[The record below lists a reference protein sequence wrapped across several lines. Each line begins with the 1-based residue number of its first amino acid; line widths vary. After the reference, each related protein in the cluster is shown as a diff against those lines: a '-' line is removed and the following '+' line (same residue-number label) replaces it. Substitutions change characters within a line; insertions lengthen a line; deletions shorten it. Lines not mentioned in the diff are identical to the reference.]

1 MKTMHILAAGALTA
15 LLLAVPAASQTAD
28 MLTLS
33 VSDAI
38 PRRVEIASGART
50 FLISPAEGLWSVAT
64 DWADGWPSGWVHASP
79 AKRLHPLDSTEG
91 LSGYGG
97 TIREKYRFALS
108 RFRDRRPEAR
118 FEMFPDRVKGTQYV
132 MGWAGQSD
140 AGAYATLGLAGRRG
154 ACETMA

>member
-1 MKTMHILAAGALTA
+1 MRRMKTMHILAAGALTA
-15 LLLAVPAASQTAD
+15 LLVAVPAASQTAD

-79 AKRLHPLDSTEG
+79 AKVEREGEWTIAAG
-91 LSGYGG
+91 LS
-97 TIREKYRFALS
+97 
-108 RFRDRRPEAR
+108 RRRAA
-118 FEMFPDRVKGTQYV
+118 DD
-132 MGWAGQSD
+132 AGQRLPAAAAHGD
-140 AGAYATLGLAGRRG
+140 APAPARQH
-154 ACETMA
+154 